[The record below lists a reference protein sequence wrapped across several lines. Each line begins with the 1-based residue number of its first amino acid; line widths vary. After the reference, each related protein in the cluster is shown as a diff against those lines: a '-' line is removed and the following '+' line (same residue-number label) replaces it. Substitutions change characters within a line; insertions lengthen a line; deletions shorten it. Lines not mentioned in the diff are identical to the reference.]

1 MNTLFLHPL
10 NASSF
15 PLSPSTLFKPT
26 IGGDPEPAQHIFSLE
41 SQAIALKTL
50 SYSHNFLTVH
60 TVNMTNGEMECE
72 TVMSPKEIERE
83 LLTALGERSLFP
95 TYAPF
100 ALLYTAIFV
109 SGLIGNLV
117 SCLVCF

>member
-1 MNTLFLHPL
+1 MFEP
-10 NASSF
+10 A
-15 PLSPSTLFKPT
+15 
-26 IGGDPEPAQHIFSLE
+26 IADEPAQHVFSQE
-41 SQAIALKTL
+41 SQAIELETS
-50 SYSHNFLTVH
+50 SYSQNFLTFQP
-60 TVNMTNGEMECE
+60 VNMTNGELECE

-117 SCLVCF
+117 SCLVCS